1 MPSGVSN
8 YNGGY
13 IKTEFLSKGD
23 SKVTGGN
30 AKSEDEEDTEEEEQ
44 EEETTEEEENTQEP
58 TTPPTEPTVPEEPSD
73 PTQDLQQQ
81 CINSGGTWQ
90 NGACIYQNT
99 GNNGNTGMET
109 FRLDSLTLPDS
120 RKRIL

>member
-1 MPSGVSN
+1 MTITILKSLAVYPN

-44 EEETTEEEENTQEP
+44 EEETTEEKIRRSQRRRQRNQLYQRSLAIQRRIFNNNVLIPVVLGKMELVSIR
-58 TTPPTEPTVPEEPSD
+58 TPAITEIQVWKPSD
-73 PTQDLQQQ
+73 W
-81 CINSGGTWQ
+81 IH
-90 NGACIYQNT
+90 
-99 GNNGNTGMET
+99 
-109 FRLDSLTLPDS
+109 
-120 RKRIL
+120 